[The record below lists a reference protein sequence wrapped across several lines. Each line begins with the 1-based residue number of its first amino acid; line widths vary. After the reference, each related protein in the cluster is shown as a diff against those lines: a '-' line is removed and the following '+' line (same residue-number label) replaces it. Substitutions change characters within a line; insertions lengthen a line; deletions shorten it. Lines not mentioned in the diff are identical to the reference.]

1 MRDEETP
8 HVSDLYSPDDFDA
21 NLCLKPSVAMILAM
35 MYAAR
40 HLVLIFL
47 AYDPGMAGSTGG
59 AFIKGMLSPYL
70 VATDVPA
77 LLLLLAWRFRVPGS
91 GRFWRTLWRHGRAL
105 LLLTLLAQLALL
117 ATMHWGP
124 MLIEAPRAR
133 GNALVVS
140 YALLHLY
147 VLGYV
152 LLADRLKA
160 VFQDFPD
167 PKADH
172 AAESR

>member
-1 MRDEETP
+1 VT
-8 HVSDLYSPDDFDA
+8 DLYSPDDFDEH
-21 NLCLKPSVAMILAM
+21 LCLKPSVAMILAM

-47 AYDPGMAGSTGG
+47 AYFPGMAGSTGG
-59 AFIKGMLSPYL
+59 AFIKEMLSPYL

-77 LLLLLAWRFRVPGS
+77 LLLLLAWRFRVPES
-91 GRFWRTLWRHGRAL
+91 GLFWRTLWRHGRAL
-105 LLLTLLAQLALL
+105 LLLTLVAQLVLL

-124 MLIEAPRAR
+124 MLIEAPRTR
-133 GNALVVS
+133 GNVLVVS

-152 LLADRLKA
+152 LMADRVKA
-160 VFQDFPD
+160 VFGDFPK
-167 PKADH
+167 P
-172 AAESR
+172 AESTPTA